1 MKTLNLFMAIL
12 MALVTTCIILL
23 FFFSFEESDFGWG
36 FITLVSILGYLASAW
51 YFYKYKHNTK
61 KKLASW

>member
-12 MALVTTCIILL
+12 MAAITTTIILL

-36 FITLVSILGYLASAW
+36 FITLVSILGYMASALCL
-51 YFYKYKHNTK
+51 YNYKHNTK